1 MAMTNER
8 KLLLLGLL
16 RQTEMHG
23 YMLNAHLDCTV
34 PISLKKP
41 TAYNLLERME
51 KDGWVQ
57 HRDEPTGDR
66 PRRVFAV
73 TEAGEHAFQDLL
85 RQQLGA
91 FTPDELPGLVSM
103 SLLDALPAPEA
114 TQLLKQRRA
123 ALEGYR
129 AALTGSEGESG
140 ASTGERHARSTLLAL
155 EYILRSLD
163 LETRFLDEVIAAKES
178 T

>member
-16 RQTEMHG
+16 RQSEMHG
-23 YMLNAHLDCTV
+23 YMLNAHLDCTA

-51 KDGWVQ
+51 KDGWVK

-66 PRRVFAV
+66 PRRVFTV
-73 TEAGEHAFQDLL
+73 TEAGERAFLELL

-91 FTPDELPGLVSM
+91 FTPAELPGLVSM
-103 SLLDALPAPEA
+103 SFLDALPVAEA
-114 TQLLKQRRA
+114 MNLLKQRRA
-123 ALEGYR
+123 TIEEYRIALAGTVGEGG
-129 AALTGSEGESG
+129 ASSDDPHTGSS
-140 ASTGERHARSTLLAL
+140 HLVI
-155 EYILRSLD
+155 EYTRRFLN
-163 LETRFLDEVIAAKES
+163 LETQFLDEVIGHMETA
-178 T
+178 